1 MGFLGK
7 AMKSGLA
14 LQAMRIAQREMAKPE
29 NQRRA
34 KELLHKMTNKG
45 GSAGRTSRP

>member
-1 MGFLGK
+1 MGFLRN

-14 LQAMRIAQREMAKPE
+14 LQAMRIARREMAKPE

-34 KELLHKMTNKG
+34 KQLLHKVTSRG
-45 GSAGRTSRP
+45 GSTAQR